1 MEDAYRG
8 EWNCNRIV
16 RENMIHFYKPQ
27 MEDLWFRQEM
37 LSDAET
43 MGYNHAWGGTI
54 SFPEERWAGWYT
66 KWLGGSKNYFY
77 RYLAE
82 ENGTFVGEAAY
93 HYDTARGINL
103 CDVIVHAKYRGR
115 GYGRRGLC
123 LLCDAARAN
132 GLTELYD
139 DIAVDN
145 PAIKLFLNCGFFV
158 VCESDESTIVKKTL

>member
-1 MEDAYRG
+1 MQES
-8 EWNCNRIV
+8 I
-16 RENMIHFYKPQ
+16 IHLYKPQ
-27 MEDLWFRQEM
+27 MKDLWFRQEM
-37 LSDAET
+37 LSDTKT
-43 MGYNHAWGGTI
+43 MEYNHAWGGTI
-54 SFPEERWAGWYT
+54 LFPEERWADWYA
-66 KWLGGSKNYFY
+66 KWLGENRKYFY

-82 ENGTFVGEAAY
+82 ENGTFLGEAAY
-93 HYDTARGINL
+93 HYDDARGINL

-115 GYGRRGLC
+115 GYGRQGLC

-158 VCESDESTIVKKTL
+158 VCETEGHITVKKLL

>member
-1 MEDAYRG
+1 
-8 EWNCNRIV
+8 
-16 RENMIHFYKPQ
+16 MIHFYKPQ
-27 MEDLWFRQEM
+27 MEDLWFRQVM

-54 SFPEERWAGWYT
+54 LFPEERWADWSI
-66 KWLGGSKNYFY
+66 KWLGGNKNYFY
-77 RYLAE
+77 RYLTE
-82 ENGTFVGEAAY
+82 ERGNFVGEAAY
-93 HYDTARGINL
+93 HYDDVRGITL

-115 GYGRRGLC
+115 GYGKQGLR

-145 PAIKLFLNCGFFV
+145 PAIKLFLNSGFLV
-158 VCESDESTIVKKTL
+158 VRETEENITVKRIL

>member
-1 MEDAYRG
+1 MPKP
-8 EWNCNRIV
+8 WNTTT
-16 RENMIHFYKPQ
+16 P
-27 MEDLWFRQEM
+27 
-37 LSDAET
+37 
-43 MGYNHAWGGTI
+43 G
-54 SFPEERWAGWYT
+54 EERWEDWYT
-66 KWLGGSKNYFY
+66 KWMGGNKNYFY

-93 HYDTARGINL
+93 HYDDVRGIIL

-115 GYGRRGLC
+115 GYGKQGLC

-145 PAIKLFLNCGFFV
+145 PAIKLFLNSGFLV
-158 VCESDESTIVKKTL
+158 ERETEENITVKRIL

>member
-1 MEDAYRG
+1 
-8 EWNCNRIV
+8 
-16 RENMIHFYKPQ
+16 MIHFYKPQ

-37 LSDAET
+37 LSDPET

-54 SFPEERWAGWYT
+54 LFPRERWAGWYT
-66 KWLGGSKNYFY
+66 KWLGGNKTFFY

-82 ENGTFVGEAAY
+82 ENGIFVGEAAY
-93 HYDTARGINL
+93 HYDDAREYYL

-115 GYGRRGLC
+115 GYGKLGLC
-123 LLCDAARAN
+123 LLCDEARAN

-145 PAIKLFLNCGFFV
+145 PAIKLFLNSGFLV
-158 VCESDESTIVKKTL
+158 VRETEENITVKRIL